1 MCDLNSDPSG
11 LPAGVTCGGGGSS
24 SGGSGSGSSS
34 GSSSG
39 GSSSNLPPP
48 PVYDDDDDAVSS
60 ESWGSY
66 FDDDWFG
73 GITGGGSSG
82 SSDASFFE
90 DPLGWLGDTFLRNDE
105 KGDGDVS
112 SIELFETPTS
122 SSTRIVPSM
131 HLIFSYTMTVAA
143 ILAIGGA

>member
-1 MCDLNSDPSG
+1 MCDLNSDPAG
-11 LPAGVTCGGGGSS
+11 LPAGVTCSGGGV
-24 SGGSGSGSSS
+24 SSS

-39 GSSSNLPPP
+39 GGSNLPPP

-73 GITGGGSSG
+73 GITGGSSG

-90 DPLGWLGDTFLRNDE
+90 DPLGWLGDTFLRNDD
-105 KGDGDVS
+105 KGDGNNGGVS
-112 SIELFETPTS
+112 SIELFETTS
-122 SSTRIVPSM
+122 SGSTSTRIASSM
-131 HLIFSYTMTVAA
+131 HLIFSYTMSVAA
-143 ILAIGGA
+143 ILVLGGAI